1 VPSLYVIL
9 WLPSASSRE
18 AEAHSA
24 FARLQSVPPT
34 GARHLK
40 RPWLDKAVMFANVL
54 IANRGEI
61 ACRIIRTAR
70 RLGIRP
76 IAMHTPADRGALFT
90 RLADEAH
97 EIGEGASG
105 YLDQGAIVSLAVKVG
120 AECLHPGYGFLSEN
134 ADFAESCAKAGVVFV
149 GPPPKAMRTMGL
161 KSAAK
166 ALMQRAGVPVVPGY
180 HGDNQN
186 RKFLREKAYEIG
198 YPVLIKAIA
207 GGGGRGMRRVD
218 AHVEFDAQLE
228 SAIREAEAAF
238 GDGRVLVE
246 KYIASPRHIE
256 LQVFAD
262 AHGACVHL
270 FERDCSAQRRH
281 QKVVEECPA
290 PGLPEETRA
299 AMAKA
304 ATEAA
309 LAAGYV
315 GAGTVEF
322 IADPSRGLR
331 PNDFYFLE
339 MNTRLQVE
347 HPVTEA
353 VTGLDLVEW
362 QFRVAAGEPL
372 PLAQA
377 EIACEGAAIE
387 ARVYAEDPEH
397 NFLPSPGRIHV
408 MNLKGEEGL
417 NGVRVDTGVAAGESV
432 TPFYDPMIAKVI
444 VHAPTRAEAL
454 AALLKELDDAVVIGL
469 KTNLAFLRALLRS
482 PEMAAGSIDT
492 GFIDA
497 NLKRLGAQPL
507 PPDRGAVHAAARL
520 LFDKRDAGRASTLAP
535 FDPWRVADSFELM
548 GERRIGLDASVDGIK
563 TRLHLVEGPRRHD
576 EAKRQDEITLYEASG
591 GVYAFAGGRQAFVA
605 LIDPFAKAEGDA
617 EASDAAIRAPM
628 NGRLVALAVEEG
640 EKVEAGQRLAVVEA
654 MKMEHALAAPHAGI
668 VRDLVVSV
676 GDQVEMGERIMRVET
691 DEGAAVERAQPA
703 ERE

>member
-1 VPSLYVIL
+1 
-9 WLPSASSRE
+9 
-18 AEAHSA
+18 
-24 FARLQSVPPT
+24 
-34 GARHLK
+34 
-40 RPWLDKAVMFANVL
+40 MFANVL

-70 RLGIRP
+70 GMGIRA
-76 IAMHTPADRGALFT
+76 IALHTPADRGALFT

-97 EIGEGASG
+97 EIGQGASG
-105 YLDQGAIVSLAVKVG
+105 YLDQDAMLALARRIG

-134 ADFAESCAKAGVVFV
+134 ADFADRCAGAGVVFI
-149 GPPPKAMRTMGL
+149 GPPPAAMRTMGL
-161 KSAAK
+161 KSSAK

-186 RKFLREKAYEIG
+186 LKFLREKAYEIG

-218 AHVEFDAQLE
+218 AHVEFEAALE

-238 GDGRVLVE
+238 GDGRVLIE

-270 FERDCSAQRRH
+270 YERDCSAQRRH

-322 IADPSRGLR
+322 IADPSRGLK
-331 PNDFYFLE
+331 PDAFYFLE

-347 HPVTEA
+347 HPVTEM
-353 VTGLDLVEW
+353 VTGLDLVQW
-362 QFRVAAGEPL
+362 QFRIAAGESL
-372 PLAQA
+372 PLAQGQ
-377 EIACEGAAIE
+377 IACAGAAIE

-397 NFLPSPGRIHV
+397 NFLPSAGRIHLL
-408 MNLKGEEGL
+408 NLKGEEGL
-417 NGVRVDTGVAAGESV
+417 KGVRVDTGAAAGDSV
-432 TPFYDPMIAKVI
+432 TPYYDPMIAKLI

-454 AALLKELDDAVVIGL
+454 AAIRKELDDAVVIGP
-469 KTNLAFLRALLRS
+469 KTNLAFLRALIGSR
-482 PEMAAGSIDT
+482 EFAAGTVDT

-497 NLKRLGAQPL
+497 NLGRLGAEPH
-507 PPDRGAVHAAARL
+507 PPDKRAVHTAAL
-520 LFDKRDAGRASTLAP
+520 MLFDDSGAGQASPHAP
-535 FDPWRVADSFELM
+535 FDPWGNADSFELV
-548 GERRIGLDASVDGIK
+548 GARRIGLDVTIDRVPA
-563 TRLHLVEGPRRHD
+563 RLHLVEGANADFGDAGGPEPR
-576 EAKRQDEITLYEASG
+576 DEITLYEADG
-591 GVYAFAGGRQAFVA
+591 GVYAFAGGREAFVA
-605 LIDPFAKAEGDA
+605 LVDPFAKAEGEA
-617 EASDAAIRAPM
+617 EEGDAAIRAPM
-628 NGRLVALAVEEG
+628 NGRVVALAVSEG

-654 MKMEHALAAPHAGI
+654 MKMEHALVAPHEGV
-668 VRDLVVSV
+668 VRDLTVDVS
-676 GDQVEMGERIMRVET
+676 DQVEMGERIMRVE
-691 DEGAAVERAQPA
+691 AVQPNGPKRSQA
-703 ERE
+703 PPSQSK

>member
-1 VPSLYVIL
+1 
-9 WLPSASSRE
+9 
-18 AEAHSA
+18 
-24 FARLQSVPPT
+24 
-34 GARHLK
+34 
-40 RPWLDKAVMFANVL
+40 MFANVL

-70 RLGIRP
+70 EMGMRS

-97 EIGEGASG
+97 EIGEGANG
-105 YLDQGAIVSLAVKVG
+105 YLDQDAIIGLAQKVR

-134 ADFAESCAKAGVVFV
+134 ADFAERCAEAGVVFV
-149 GPPPKAMRTMGL
+149 GPPPKAMRAMGL
-161 KSAAK
+161 KSSAK

-186 RKFLREKAYEIG
+186 PKFLREKAYEIG

-218 AHVEFDAQLE
+218 AHVEFDAALE

-238 GDGRVLVE
+238 GDGRVLIE

-262 AHGACVHL
+262 THGACVHL
-270 FERDCSAQRRH
+270 YERDCSVQRRH

-290 PGLPEETRA
+290 AGLPEETRA

-309 LAAGYV
+309 LAAAYV

-322 IADPSRGLR
+322 IADPTRGLK
-331 PNDFYFLE
+331 PSDFYFLE

-372 PLAQA
+372 PLAQGQ
-377 EIACEGAAIE
+377 IACVGAAIE
-387 ARVYAEDPEH
+387 ARVYAEDPAH
-397 NFLPSPGRIHV
+397 NFLPSTGRIQV

-417 NGVRVDTGVAAGESV
+417 RGVRVETGFAAGDSV
-432 TPFYDPMIAKVI
+432 TPYYDPMIAKVI
-444 VHAPTRAEAL
+444 VHGADRAEAL
-454 AALLKELDDAVVIGL
+454 AGLLKELDDAVIIGP

-482 PEMAAGSIDT
+482 REFRAGTIDT
-492 GFIDA
+492 GYIDA
-497 NLKRLGAQPL
+497 NLGRLGAQPH
-507 PPDRGAVHAAARL
+507 PPVRRAIHAAARRL
-520 LFDKRDAGRASTLAP
+520 LERRGEGRASPLAP
-535 FDPWRVADSFELM
+535 FDPWRVADSFELV
-548 GERRIGLDASVDGIK
+548 GSRRIGLDLAVDGVPM
-563 TRLHLVEGPRRHD
+563 RVHLVEGANVDPVTERED
-576 EAKRQDEITLYEASG
+576 GGDGDEITLHEANG
-591 GVYAFAGGRQAFVA
+591 GVYAFAGGRQAFVQ
-605 LIDPFAKAEGDA
+605 LVDPFAKAEAGA
-617 EASDAAIRAPM
+617 GEGAAAVRAPM
-628 NGRLVALAVEEG
+628 NGRLVKVAVEEG
-640 EKVEAGQRLAVVEA
+640 ERVEAGQRLAVVEA
-654 MKMEHALAAPHAGI
+654 MKMEHALVAPHAGV
-668 VRDLVVSV
+668 VRDLTAAL
-676 GDQVEMGERIMRVET
+676 GDQVEMGEAIMRVEAVGQG
-691 DEGAAVERAQPA
+691 EGQAARD
-703 ERE
+703 

>member
-1 VPSLYVIL
+1 
-9 WLPSASSRE
+9 
-18 AEAHSA
+18 
-24 FARLQSVPPT
+24 
-34 GARHLK
+34 
-40 RPWLDKAVMFANVL
+40 MFANVL

-70 RLGIRP
+70 RMGMKS
-76 IAMHTPADRGALFT
+76 IALHTPVDRGALFT

-97 EIGEGASG
+97 EIGEGANG
-105 YLDQGAIVSLAVKVG
+105 YLDQAAIVALAKTVG
-120 AECLHPGYGFLSEN
+120 AQCLHPGYGFLSEN
-134 ADFAESCAKAGVVFV
+134 ADFAEACAKAGIVFV
-149 GPPPKAMRTMGL
+149 GPPPEAMRTMGL
-161 KSAAK
+161 KSSAK

-186 RKFLREKAYEIG
+186 PKFLREKAYEIG

-218 AHVEFDAQLE
+218 AHVEFDAALE
-228 SAIREAEAAF
+228 SAIREAEAGF
-238 GDGRVLVE
+238 GDGRVLIE

-262 AHGACVHL
+262 AHGGCVHL
-270 FERDCSAQRRH
+270 YERDCSAQRRH

-290 PGLPEETRA
+290 PGLPGETRA

-331 PNDFYFLE
+331 PSDFYFLE

-372 PLAQA
+372 PLRQG
-377 EIACEGAAIE
+377 EIACAGAAIE

-397 NFLPSPGRIHV
+397 NFLPSAGLIHA
-408 MNLKGEEGL
+408 MNVRGGEGVQ
-417 NGVRVDTGVAAGESV
+417 GVRVDTGFAAGDSV
-432 TPFYDPMIAKVI
+432 TPYYDPMIAKVI
-444 VHAPTRAEAL
+444 VHRATRAEAL
-454 AALLKELDDAVVIGL
+454 AALLSALDDAVIIGP
-469 KTNLAFLRALLRS
+469 KTNLAFLRGLMRS
-482 PEMAAGSIDT
+482 REFAAGTIDT

-497 NLKRLGAQPL
+497 NLGRLGAQPH
-507 PPDRGAVHAAARL
+507 PANRKAVHAAARL
-520 LFDKRDAGRASTLAP
+520 LIERRDEAKASPLDP
-535 FDPWRVADSFELM
+535 SDPWRIADSFELI
-548 GERRIGLDASVDGIK
+548 GSRRLGLDITVDGVPM
-563 TRLHLVEGPRRHD
+563 RVHLVEGANVDALERNEGAED
-576 EAKRQDEITLYEASG
+576 GDAITLHEANG
-591 GVYAFAGGRQAFVA
+591 GVYAFAGGRQAFVE
-605 LIDPFAKAEGDA
+605 LVDPFAKAEAGVEEGD
-617 EASDAAIRAPM
+617 SAIRAPM
-628 NGRLVALAVEEG
+628 NGRLVAIAVEDG
-640 EKVEAGQRLAVVEA
+640 DIVGAGQRLAVVEA
-654 MKMEHALAAPHAGI
+654 MKMEHALVAPYAGV
-668 VRDLVVSV
+668 VRDLDAGV
-676 GDQVEMGERIMRVET
+676 GDQVEMGARIMWIEK
-691 DEGAAVERAQPA
+691 EGREGPA
-703 ERE
+703 EGK

>member
-1 VPSLYVIL
+1 
-9 WLPSASSRE
+9 
-18 AEAHSA
+18 
-24 FARLQSVPPT
+24 
-34 GARHLK
+34 
-40 RPWLDKAVMFANVL
+40 MFANVL

-70 RLGIRP
+70 GMGMRS
-76 IAMHTPADRGALFT
+76 IAVYTPADRGALFT

-97 EIGEGASG
+97 EIGEGANG
-105 YLDQGAIVSLAVKVG
+105 YLDQAAILALAKTVG

-134 ADFAESCAKAGVVFV
+134 ADFAEACAKAGVVFV
-149 GPPPKAMRTMGL
+149 GPPPEAMRTMGL
-161 KSAAK
+161 KSSAK
-166 ALMQRAGVPVVPGY
+166 TLMQRAGVPVAPGY

-186 RKFLREKAYEIG
+186 PKFLREKAYEIG

-218 AHVEFDAQLE
+218 AHVEFDASLE
-228 SAIREAEAAF
+228 SASREAEAGF
-238 GDGRVLVE
+238 GDGRVLIE

-270 FERDCSAQRRH
+270 YERDCSAQRRH

-290 PGLPEETRA
+290 PGLPEDTRA
-299 AMAKA
+299 AMAEA

-322 IADPSRGLR
+322 IADPSRGLKAG
-331 PNDFYFLE
+331 DFYFLE

-372 PLAQA
+372 PLKQS
-377 EIACEGAAIE
+377 EIVCAGAAIE

-397 NFLPSPGRIHV
+397 NFLPSA
-408 MNLKGEEGL
+408 GL
-417 NGVRVDTGVAAGESV
+417 IYAMTFKSEDSAQGVRIDTGFEAGDSV

-444 VHAPTRAEAL
+444 VHGASRAEAL
-454 AALLKELDDAVVIGL
+454 SRLVSSLDDAVVIGP
-469 KTNLAFLRALLRS
+469 KTNLAFLSKLLRS
-482 PEMAAGSIDT
+482 PEFAAGRIDT

-497 NLKRLGAQPL
+497 NLGHLGAQPH
-507 PPDRGAVHAAARL
+507 PPNRKAVHAAARL
-520 LFDKRDAGRASTLAP
+520 LLRRREEGRASPLHP
-535 FDPWRVADSFELM
+535 FDPWRVADSFELI
-548 GERRIGLDASVDGIK
+548 GSRRVSVDVTVDGVPM
-563 TRLHLVEGPRRHD
+563 RAHLVEGANVEPLAKNEGA
-576 EAKRQDEITLYEASG
+576 EADDTVTLHEARG
-591 GVYAFAGGRQAFVA
+591 GAYAFAGGRQAFVE
-605 LIDPFAKAEGDA
+605 LVDPFAKAEAGAA
-617 EASDAAIRAPM
+617 EGDAAIRAPM
-628 NGRLVALAVEEG
+628 NGRLVAVAVEDG
-640 EKVEAGQRLAVVEA
+640 ETVEAGQRLAVVEA
-654 MKMEHALAAPHAGI
+654 MKMEHALVAPHAGV
-668 VRDLVVSV
+668 VRDLSV
-676 GDQVEMGERIMRVET
+676 TVGEQVEMGEIIMRVEKGE
-691 DEGAAVERAQPA
+691 DG
-703 ERE
+703 RENRGQIESK